1 MRRVLLYTLVL
12 GLVVWLLA
20 APRGIEF
27 DHGTVD
33 RAHALD
39 RGHPALHA
47 AMAFG
52 SAFGTNTTLLAGLLV
67 PAAFGGEMMRS
78 TVRAAVVALGATRI
92 ATATLKVTTNRR
104 RPNGDRG
111 GRKSSFPSG
120 HASECAAVAQ
130 VVSRRHRR
138 GGRLLWILVAWIAAS
153 RVFLDLH
160 YPSDVLAGLLLGSVA
175 AVLALRLQTLLGDT
189 AAAAHAAPAS
199 ASLKP

>member
-1 MRRVLLYTLVL
+1 MRRALLYTVVL
-12 GLVVWLLA
+12 GLVVWLLT
-20 APRGIEF
+20 APGGVAL
-27 DHGTVD
+27 DHRSVD
-33 RAHALD
+33 EARALD

-47 AMAFG
+47 TMTFG
-52 SAFGTNTTLLAGLLV
+52 SALGTNTAILAGLLV

-92 ATATLKVTTNRR
+92 ATATIEVTTNRR

-120 HASECAAVAQ
+120 HASEGAAVTQ

-138 GGRLLWILVAWIAAS
+138 GGRLLWILLAWIAAS

-160 YPSDVLAGLLLGSVA
+160 YPSDVLAGLLLGSLA
-175 AVLALRLQTLLGDT
+175 GVLALRLQKLLAD
-189 AAAAHAAPAS
+189 AAAAGSAAPAS
-199 ASLKP
+199 AHPGS

>member
-1 MRRVLLYTLVL
+1 MRRALLYTLVL

-20 APRGIEF
+20 APRGIAF
-27 DHGTVD
+27 DRSSVEQA
-33 RAHALD
+33 RALD

-47 AMAFG
+47 AMVFG
-52 SAFGTNTTLLAGLLV
+52 SALGTNTTILAALLV

-92 ATATLKVTTNRR
+92 TTATLKVITNRR

-120 HASECAAVAQ
+120 HASEGAAVAQ

-138 GGRLLWILVAWIAAS
+138 GGQLLWILLAWIAAS
-153 RVFLDLH
+153 RIFLDLH
-160 YPSDVLAGLLLGSVA
+160 YPSDVLAGLVLGS
-175 AVLALRLQTLLGDT
+175 LAGILTLRLQTLLAD
-189 AAAAHAAPAS
+189 AAAAGRAAAAS
-199 ASLKP
+199 AHSGS